1 MQKDFET
8 LFYEAE
14 DHYLQSSDLVM
25 LKNSV
30 NSLKERLAIYR
41 LLRDQEISIFQF
53 VADNLGETFPDED
66 NQRLQKGLKHW
77 ISVMRYAAMAML
89 LNNPDYFR
97 HRILEWLTDIV
108 QAQDMVTIETHIFEH
123 LKQGLEEML
132 SSEQMQLLNPFLE
145 QAKITLLETKS
156 QSETLMVGE

>member
-14 DHYLQSSDLVM
+14 DHYLQASELLT
-25 LKNSV
+25 LKNSADT
-30 NSLKERLAIYR
+30 LKKRLEIYR
-41 LLRDQEISIFQF
+41 FLRDQEISIFQL
-53 VADNLGETFPDED
+53 VADHLVETFPNE
-66 NQRLQKGLKHW
+66 NPQRLEKGLKHW
-77 ISVMRYAAMAML
+77 ISVVRYAAMAML

-108 QAQDMVTIETHIFEH
+108 QAQEMVTIETQIFEK

-132 SSEQMQLLNPFLE
+132 SSEQMELFSPFLE

-156 QSETLMVGE
+156 QSETLMIGE